1 MSKPKYY
8 LDTEGLGREHLEET
22 IKSLGL
28 QLVPPVTISINEV
41 AQILDLGK
49 ACRKAKN
56 DRNFLIIDYDTM
68 LIRTEKKAKALD
80 KQQTA

>member
-1 MSKPKYY
+1 MNHKYY
-8 LDTEGLGREHLEET
+8 LDTEGFGREHLEET

-41 AQILDLGK
+41 AQILDLSE
-49 ACRKAKN
+49 AYRKAKH

-80 KQQTA
+80 KQQTT